1 MNHCIPYT
9 YICLQCMN
17 IALKWGFIYWNCA
30 SLIVNSGSTND
41 DSEEG
46 TNYGKISKAM
56 GSMAK
61 EGIKISL
68 PSVNRSK
75 FGFYPDASRNEIV
88 YGLKPI
94 QGVGTKIA
102 KAIID
107 KRPYS
112 SMMDFY
118 NKMQDFKSEADEN
131 KFGDTTM
138 IILIKAG
145 CFDELENRPRQE
157 IMRDFIRSISNPIKS
172 LKIGN
177 IEDLNELGL
186 LTDTQKKYELRL
198 YKYRKYVCQKKFFV
212 KSTGKSPTTAYYK
225 LERKFAEPAFYD
237 WFETY
242 MTEGKDYEYSNDGFI
257 CVKKGSLDRVF
268 DKLTEDFKK
277 NVLGN
282 EKFLDKINEQKF
294 QKIWNEKASGTL
306 AKWEMDSL
314 CFYYTEHELANVSRK
329 EYNIVNF
336 DELNPQS
343 QIADYFYYRGQ
354 VKPRFA
360 LYRICGTVLDRD
372 KNKHT
377 VTILT
382 PDGVVAVKFY
392 SGAFTYYD
400 KQISRLNEDGT
411 KTKIESSWFSRGN
424 KLLITGYRRDDQFVP
439 RQYKDSIYKHTVQL
453 IKLVNDDGTLIL
465 QSERAGTESEE
476 C

>member
-1 MNHCIPYT
+1 
-9 YICLQCMN
+9 MN

-107 KRPYS
+107 KRPYT

-157 IMRDFIRSISNPIKS
+157 IMTDFIRSISNPIKS

-198 YKYRKYVCQKKFFV
+198 YKYRKYVYQKKFFV
-212 KSTGKSPTTAYYK
+212 KQTGKSPTTAYYK

-237 WFETY
+237 WFETD
-242 MTEGKDYEYSNDGFI
+242 MTEGKDYDYTDDGFI

-294 QKIWNEKASGTL
+294 QKIWNERASGTL

-336 DELNPQS
+336 DELNPQP

-354 VKPRFA
+354 AKPRFA
-360 LYRICGTVLDRD
+360 LYRVCGTVLDRD

-453 IKLVNDDGTLIL
+453 IKSVNDDGTLIL
-465 QSERAGTESEE
+465 QSERAGAESEE

>member
-1 MNHCIPYT
+1 
-9 YICLQCMN
+9 MN

-107 KRPYS
+107 KRPYT

-157 IMRDFIRSISNPIKS
+157 IMADFIRSISNPIKS

-186 LTDTQKKYELRL
+186 LTDVQKKYELRL

-212 KSTGKSPTTAYYK
+212 KQTGKSPTTAYYK

-237 WFETY
+237 WFETD
-242 MTEGKDYEYSNDGFI
+242 MTEGKDYDYTDDGFI

-336 DELNPQS
+336 DELNPQP

-354 VKPRFA
+354 AKPRFA
-360 LYRICGTVLDRD
+360 LYRVCGTVLDRD

-453 IKLVNDDGTLIL
+453 IKSVNDDGTLIL